1 MANIIYLESNP
12 YQVRAAIEED
22 GSLAELFVERK
33 GGERLVG
40 NIYKGKVKNVLPG
53 MQAAFVDIGLDRN
66 AFLYA
71 GDINYDPGDFAV
83 GDEKERRRKNIFR
96 ISVHL

>member
-1 MANIIYLESNP
+1 MPMANIIYLESNP

-53 MQAAFVDIGLDRN
+53 MQAAFFVSLTTLSLFVWAGLWYTEQN
-66 AFLYA
+66 PAEHVFA
-71 GDINYDPGDFAV
+71 GALIQQTGC
-83 GDEKERRRKNIFR
+83 EILR
-96 ISVHL
+96 

>member
-1 MANIIYLESNP
+1 MSNIIYLESNP

-22 GSLAELFVERK
+22 GSLAELYVERK

-66 AFLYA
+66 AFF
-71 GDINYDPGDFAV
+71 IC
-83 GDEKERRRKNIFR
+83 RRYQLR
-96 ISVHL
+96 SG

>member
-53 MQAAFVDIGLDRN
+53 MQAAYVDIGLDRN

-71 GDINYDPGDFAV
+71 GKIPRV
-83 GDEKERRRKNIFR
+83 
-96 ISVHL
+96 L

>member
-33 GGERLVG
+33 GGEHLVG

-66 AFLYA
+66 AFLLRWRYQ
-71 GDINYDPGDFAV
+71 
-83 GDEKERRRKNIFR
+83 
-96 ISVHL
+96 L